1 MNVSVVL
8 PSFNRARLLPITI
21 PTYFQE
27 DVSEVIL
34 VDDCSSDN
42 TAEVVKELQTRFP
55 TLRYFRNEVNSKQP
69 YTQNVAIS
77 KVQSE
82 YIYFGDDDS
91 VLYPGS
97 IRNLLNVM
105 REKNAD
111 IVGGRALALFFP
123 EQIDE
128 LDEFLSHYRNRIATE
143 ANQIVDLSTLST
155 NFTYTVK
162 EPIKVPFCHAS
173 CLCKTQVAR
182 EMQFDVKI
190 EGNAYREETDFL
202 IRATLAGY
210 TIYYTSSAN
219 QINLPS
225 AMCSGGAR
233 SKNHRHWAENA
244 IRNNDYFIDKN
255 YDSMQKMFSLPR
267 TKDEMKALFRV
278 QIKKQVRQKHIMD
291 FLERIGLFKIIY
303 HIKHLN
309 SATLL

>member
-162 EPIKVPFCHAS
+162 EPIRVPFCHAS

-190 EGNAYREETDFL
+190 EGKAYREETDFL

-303 HIKHLN
+303 HIKHKFD
-309 SATLL
+309 

>member
-143 ANQIVDLSTLST
+143 VNQIVDLSTLST

-303 HIKHLN
+303 HIKHKFD
-309 SATLL
+309 

>member
-143 ANQIVDLSTLST
+143 ANQIVDLSTLAT

-162 EPIKVPFCHAS
+162 EPIRVPFCHAS

-303 HIKHLN
+303 HIKHKFD
-309 SATLL
+309 

>member
-162 EPIKVPFCHAS
+162 EPIRVPFCHAS

-303 HIKHLN
+303 HIKHKID
-309 SATLL
+309 

>member
-128 LDEFLSHYRNRIATE
+128 LDAFLSHYRNRIATE

-162 EPIKVPFCHAS
+162 EPIRVPFCHAS

-303 HIKHLN
+303 HIKHKFD
-309 SATLL
+309 

>member
-162 EPIKVPFCHAS
+162 EPIRVPFCHAS
-173 CLCKTQVAR
+173 CLCRTQVAR

-303 HIKHLN
+303 HIKHKFD
-309 SATLL
+309 

>member
-162 EPIKVPFCHAS
+162 EPIRVPFCHAS

-255 YDSMQKMFSLPR
+255 YDSMQKMISMPR

-303 HIKHLN
+303 HIKHKFD
-309 SATLL
+309 

>member
-8 PSFNRARLLPITI
+8 PSFNRARLVPITI

-162 EPIKVPFCHAS
+162 EPIRVPFCHAS

-303 HIKHLN
+303 HIKHKFD
-309 SATLL
+309 

>member
-162 EPIKVPFCHAS
+162 EPIRVPFCHAS

-278 QIKKQVRQKHIMD
+278 QIKSRYAKSISWIFGKD
-291 FLERIGLFKIIY
+291 RIV
-303 HIKHLN
+303 
-309 SATLL
+309 

>member
-162 EPIKVPFCHAS
+162 EPIKVPFCQAS

-182 EMQFDVKI
+182 EIQFDVKI

-303 HIKHLN
+303 HIKHKFD
-309 SATLL
+309 

>member
-162 EPIKVPFCHAS
+162 EPIRVPFCHAS

-225 AMCSGGAR
+225 AMCSGGPR

-303 HIKHLN
+303 HIKHKFD
-309 SATLL
+309 

>member
-82 YIYFGDDDS
+82 YIYFCDDDS

-162 EPIKVPFCHAS
+162 EPIRVPFCHAS

-303 HIKHLN
+303 HIKHKFD
-309 SATLL
+309 

>member
-8 PSFNRARLLPITI
+8 PSFNRARLLPITN

-77 KVQSE
+77 KVQAE

-155 NFTYTVK
+155 NYTYTVK

-303 HIKHLN
+303 HIKHKFD
-309 SATLL
+309 

>member
-162 EPIKVPFCHAS
+162 EPIRVPFCHAS

-267 TKDEMKALFRV
+267 AKDEMKALFRV

-303 HIKHLN
+303 HIKHKFD
-309 SATLL
+309 

>member
-69 YTQNVAIS
+69 YTKNVAIS

-303 HIKHLN
+303 HIKHKFD
-309 SATLL
+309 

>member
-42 TAEVVKELQTRFP
+42 TAEVVKELRTRFP
-55 TLRYFRNEVNSKQP
+55 TLRCFRNEVNSKQP

-91 VLYPGS
+91 VLCPGS

-162 EPIKVPFCHAS
+162 EPIKVPFCQAS

-303 HIKHLN
+303 HIKHKFD
-309 SATLL
+309 

>member
-128 LDEFLSHYRNRIATE
+128 LDEFLSHYGNRIATE
-143 ANQIVDLSTLST
+143 DNQIVDLSTLST

-303 HIKHLN
+303 HIKHKFD
-309 SATLL
+309 

>member
-162 EPIKVPFCHAS
+162 EPIRVPFCHAS

-244 IRNNDYFIDKN
+244 IRNNNYFIDKN

-303 HIKHLN
+303 HIKHKFD
-309 SATLL
+309 

>member
-162 EPIKVPFCHAS
+162 EPIRVPFCHAS

-182 EMQFDVKI
+182 EMQFDAKI

-303 HIKHLN
+303 HIKHKFD
-309 SATLL
+309 

>member
-123 EQIDE
+123 EQINE

-162 EPIKVPFCHAS
+162 EPIRVPFCHAS

-303 HIKHLN
+303 HIKHKFD
-309 SATLL
+309 

>member
-69 YTQNVAIS
+69 YTENVAIS

-162 EPIKVPFCHAS
+162 EPIRVPFCHAS

-303 HIKHLN
+303 HIKHKFD
-309 SATLL
+309 

>member
-155 NFTYTVK
+155 NFTYTLK
-162 EPIKVPFCHAS
+162 EPIKVPFCQAS

-303 HIKHLN
+303 HIKHKFD
-309 SATLL
+309 

>member
-278 QIKKQVRQKHIMD
+278 QIKKQVRQKHIRD
-291 FLERIGLFKIIY
+291 FLERIGLFKIIS
-303 HIKHLN
+303 HIKH
-309 SATLL
+309 TVDC

>member
-173 CLCKTQVAR
+173 CLCETQVAR

-303 HIKHLN
+303 HIKHKFD
-309 SATLL
+309 

>member
-162 EPIKVPFCHAS
+162 EPIRVPFCHAS

-278 QIKKQVRQKHIMD
+278 QIKKQVRQKHIMV

-303 HIKHLN
+303 HIKHKFD
-309 SATLL
+309 

>member
-128 LDEFLSHYRNRIATE
+128 LDEFLSQYRNRIATE

-162 EPIKVPFCHAS
+162 EPIRVPFCHAS

-303 HIKHLN
+303 HIKHKFD
-309 SATLL
+309 

>member
-128 LDEFLSHYRNRIATE
+128 LDEFWSHYRNRIATE

-162 EPIKVPFCHAS
+162 EPIRVPFCHAS

-303 HIKHLN
+303 HIKHKFD
-309 SATLL
+309 

>member
-155 NFTYTVK
+155 NFTYKVK
-162 EPIKVPFCHAS
+162 EPIRVPFCHAS

-303 HIKHLN
+303 HIKHKFD
-309 SATLL
+309 

>member
-97 IRNLLNVM
+97 IRNL
-105 REKNAD
+105 
-111 IVGGRALALFFP
+111 
-123 EQIDE
+123 
-128 LDEFLSHYRNRIATE
+128 
-143 ANQIVDLSTLST
+143 
-155 NFTYTVK
+155 
-162 EPIKVPFCHAS
+162 
-173 CLCKTQVAR
+173 LCKTQVAR

-303 HIKHLN
+303 HIKHKFD
-309 SATLL
+309 

>member
-42 TAEVVKELQTRFP
+42 TAEVVKELQTRFH

-162 EPIKVPFCHAS
+162 EPIRVPFCHAS

-303 HIKHLN
+303 HIKHKFD
-309 SATLL
+309 

>member
-21 PTYFQE
+21 PSYFQE

-55 TLRYFRNEVNSKQP
+55 TLRYLRNEVNSKQP

-303 HIKHLN
+303 HIKHKFD
-309 SATLL
+309 

>member
-77 KVQSE
+77 KVQAE

-303 HIKHLN
+303 HIKHKFD
-309 SATLL
+309 

>member
-162 EPIKVPFCHAS
+162 EPIRVPFCHAS

-303 HIKHLN
+303 HIKHN
-309 SATLL
+309 FA

>member
-1 MNVSVVL
+1 MNGSVVL

-162 EPIKVPFCHAS
+162 EPIRVPFCHAS

-303 HIKHLN
+303 HIKHKFD
-309 SATLL
+309 

>member
-162 EPIKVPFCHAS
+162 EPIRVPFCHAS
-173 CLCKTQVAR
+173 CLCKPQVAR

-303 HIKHLN
+303 HIKHKFD
-309 SATLL
+309 